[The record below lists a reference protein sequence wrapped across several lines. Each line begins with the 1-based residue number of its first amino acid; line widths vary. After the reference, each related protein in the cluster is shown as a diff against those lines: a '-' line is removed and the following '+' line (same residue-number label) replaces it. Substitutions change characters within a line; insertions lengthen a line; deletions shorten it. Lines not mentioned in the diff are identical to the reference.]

1 MMPLRLV
8 PDSSPAPGAARLVRM
23 GAATLAAVLL
33 AACGPSP
40 NGDADRAAQVTAP
53 PTETMRDFGDHV
65 VHFRALTTEQLSPE
79 IARAHNIT
87 RSRNRA
93 MLNVSV
99 IEKEELGPGKPVR
112 ARVDASARNLTGQLK
127 NLRVREVTEDD
138 AIYYIGEVAVS
149 NRETLTFEIE
159 VTPEGLDEAYSVRFR
174 QQFYTD

>member
-1 MMPLRLV
+1 MPDRPMSLYRH
-8 PDSSPAPGAARLVRM
+8 AARAAAM
-23 GAATLAAVLL
+23 AATLL
-33 AACGPSP
+33 AALALGGCGPSP
-40 NGDADRAAQVTAP
+40 DGDADRSPPPAAAAG
-53 PTETMRDFGDHV
+53 ETMRDFGDHV

-99 IEKEELGPGKPVR
+99 IRKEELGPGKPVR
-112 ARVDASARNLTGQLK
+112 AHVDASARNLTGQLK
-127 NLRVREVTEDD
+127 NMRVREVTEDD

-159 VTPEGLDEAYSVRFR
+159 VTPEGHDEPYSLRFR
-174 QQFYTD
+174 QQFYTN